1 MSYNRLAG
9 NDYSWTPILCIGHDG
24 IMKNNNGTPNTLK
37 YGFRPPEAAEVLGS
51 EKLLAECV
59 TAGWIKPVIK
69 RHKLT
74 LYDRADIASCWTRLL
89 AGEVPTQKQGAS

>member
-1 MSYNRLAG
+1 M
-9 NDYSWTPILCIGHDG
+9 
-24 IMKNNNGTPNTLK
+24 K
-37 YGFRPPEAAEVLGS
+37 YGFRPPEAAEVFGS

-74 LYDRADIASCWTRLL
+74 LYDRADIASCWSRIP
-89 AGEVPTQKQGAS
+89 AGEVPSQEDEARGPASKLQPVGSLKSGKLLP